1 MSNTEKVA
9 DLNHNKK
16 VAAKLQEFLSES
28 YSVLLQTQNLHWNV
42 EGPDFFGV
50 HKLTEAIYDE
60 QFTAIDE
67 IAERLRALGHKVD
80 ASFDTFTKQAKVKNE
95 PTLAAAIKTQE
106 YAAKFAKE
114 LADLADEN
122 DDDGTND
129 LAIARLQVHQKN
141 AWMLKS
147 QNK

>member
-1 MSNTEKVA
+1 MSDTKKVT

-28 YSVLLQTQNLHWNV
+28 YSVLLQAQNLHWNI
-42 EGPDFFGV
+42 EGENFYGT
-50 HKLTEAIYDE
+50 HKLSEDIYNEQFEAIDV
-60 QFTAIDE
+60 
-67 IAERLRALGHKVD
+67 IAERLRALGQKVD

-95 PTLAAAIKTQE
+95 PTLEAAIKTQE

-114 LADLADEN
+114 LADLAEEN
-122 DDDGTND
+122 EDIGTAD
-129 LAIARLQVHQKN
+129 LATARLREHEKN